1 MLFER
6 IIQNE
11 LLFQHVLQSL
21 KRSTFPLEQWANA
34 ERTMNERWK
43 QAEWMVCERRTEF
56 GKRYVN
62 GERWAN
68 SERERSAKRERLV
81 NDERKVNA
89 RWTIYSESLVCFLQL
104 IILIIP
110 R

>member
-56 GKRYVN
+56 GERYVN
-62 GERWAN
+62 GERMQNASGAQTRAL
-68 SERERSAKRERLV
+68 SERWTQG
-81 NDERKVNA
+81 ERKMND
-89 RWTIYSESLVCFLQL
+89 LFGK
-104 IILIIP
+104 P
-110 R
+110 RVFSSALSI